1 MNSQPSTRGDEGD
14 EPDGDGFDA
23 RPSEAGLDAE
33 LDRAVPTGEAEA
45 FLIVVQG
52 NTPGRVFALTHNTM
66 LVGRIDGADVLISDP
81 SVSGRHARI
90 INGSHGFEIEDLGS
104 TNGTFIGGQRVRR
117 SRLNNGDRV
126 TVGSVEFTFR
136 IDRLVDP
143 TVALLPAGR
152 GPQRVFEGT
161 LMRQTYPAP
170 FPPPP
175 FGSQSAPRPR
185 VMRQLDEEEEGL
197 SFAELLQ
204 RLIAGYRFV
213 SRYAGLI
220 AALAALGIA
229 AGIGSIFLL
238 PPAASA
244 GCVVK
249 LQPQMRTNPVDTEK
263 PAEDSPQ
270 LFEGPER
277 AFVSPALLRTTLRQL
292 DGAEPDESRITAVAS
307 RLKLEPLEEPHVYRA
322 SYRESLLSGRHQLEP
337 VVMLTTHLHNYAAS
351 EIDKALKTVT
361 AEADFL
367 RNQLKS
373 VETDLANISS
383 ERTSFRQANS
393 DRLPEE
399 AQQTHSSRFQL
410 EGRRAELQA
419 QIRRLQ
425 EDLDAERRLQAL
437 EGPVS
442 QSRYQASQVYRQS
455 LASVNQKLSEAYAR
469 GLADGHPEV
478 RQLNDEKQRIE
489 KLIEGEMHAAPS
501 AVDRQAN
508 SGLQEQQNRVETLRG
523 QLSAAR
529 SELADTDRNLGQV
542 KALVGDLPRVEAR
555 LQELNHRQESVSHL
569 HTQLFDKLKKAEL
582 QVNLE
587 RVSAESRYEMSPP
600 RLERP
605 GQTKSI
611 AIRCG
616 IGLVAGLLVAGMVV
630 MLREGRRVLSEALR
644 TYDANARPDST

>member
-1 MNSQPSTRGDEGD
+1 MSSQPSMQGATPEDD
-14 EPDGDGFDA
+14 DPPDPVH

-45 FLIVVQG
+45 FLIVVEG
-52 NTPGRVFALTHNTM
+52 NTPGRVFALSHNTM

-90 INGSHGFEIEDLGS
+90 INGSHGFEIEDLDS

-136 IDRLVDP
+136 VDRLVDP

-152 GPQRVFEGT
+152 GPQRVIEGALT
-161 LMRQTYPAP
+161 RQPYPMQ
-170 FPPPP
+170 FPPP
-175 FGSQSAPRPR
+175 FGNQSAPRRR
-185 VMRQLDEEEEGL
+185 VMRPMDDEDEAP
-197 SFAELLQ
+197 SFAEMLQ

-220 AALAALGIA
+220 AALAAVGIA
-229 AGIGSIFLL
+229 AGFASIFFL

-263 PAEDSPQ
+263 PTDDSPQ

-292 DGAEPDESRITAVAS
+292 DGTEPDEARIISVSS
-307 RLKLEPLEEPHVYRA
+307 RLKLEALDEPHVYRA
-322 SYRESLLSGRHQLEP
+322 SYRESLLSGRRQLEP
-337 VVMLTTHLHNYAAS
+337 VVLLTTHLHNYAVA
-351 EIDKALKTVT
+351 EIDKALKSVSAQ
-361 AEADFL
+361 AEFL

-383 ERTSFRQANS
+383 ERTTFRQVNA

-419 QIRRLQ
+419 QIRRVQ

-442 QSRYQASQVYRQS
+442 QSQYQSSQVYRQS

-501 AVDRQAN
+501 ALDRQAN
-508 SGLQEQQNRVETLRG
+508 SGLQAQQNRIETLRG
-523 QLSAAR
+523 QLIAAR
-529 SELADTDRNLGQV
+529 AELTDTERNLGQV
-542 KALVGDLPRVEAR
+542 KAVVGDLPRVEAH
-555 LQELNHRQESVSHL
+555 LQDLNHRQEAVSHL
-569 HTQLFDKLKKAEL
+569 HTQLFEKLKKAEL

-600 RLERP
+600 HLERP
-605 GQTKSI
+605 GQTKTI

-616 IGLVAGLLVAGMVV
+616 IGFLAGLLLASVIV
-630 MLREGRRVLSEALR
+630 MLREGRRVLTQALK
-644 TYDANARPDST
+644 TYDENAEPDNA